1 MARSDYSLAQVVAA
15 ATQTKQ
21 SGDTEEIIGQNQ
33 GRFIKLAEQKID
45 LVGVSGRGGAGVGGG
60 ADCDRS

>member
-1 MARSDYSLAQVVAA
+1 MKYGRYDYSLAQVGAA

-45 LVGVSGRGGAGVGGG
+45 LVGVSGGGGCRGGG
-60 ADCDRS
+60 